1 MKATL
6 IRHAE
11 LAPFGRRFDPEA
23 YDLRAFAGSDHG
35 LATSV
40 MHATIAPGHGPI
52 RHRHPHAEIF
62 VLHGGGA
69 RFEVDGARVD
79 AEAGDVLIIPPGA
92 WHAFVATGDEPLRN
106 TAIHENPR
114 LATEWQDGTRQD

>member
-1 MKATL
+1 VKARL

-11 LAPFGRRFDPEA
+11 LTPFGRRFDPDG
-23 YDLRAFAGSDHG
+23 YDLRALTGSEHG

-40 MHATIAPGHGPI
+40 MHATIAPGNGPL

-62 VLHGGGA
+62 VLHTGSG
-69 RFEVDGARVD
+69 RFDVDGETFH
-79 AEAGDVLIIPPGA
+79 AEAGDVLIIPAGS
-92 WHAFVATGDEPLRN
+92 WHGFVATGDDILRE

-114 LATEWQDGTRQD
+114 LATEWEDGTRRD